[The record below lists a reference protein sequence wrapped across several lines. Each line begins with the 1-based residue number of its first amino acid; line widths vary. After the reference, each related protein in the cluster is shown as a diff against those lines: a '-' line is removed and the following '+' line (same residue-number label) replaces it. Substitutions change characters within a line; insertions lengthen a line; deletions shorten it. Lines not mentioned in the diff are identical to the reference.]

1 MKVHDDE
8 SKAFK
13 CEVCLKLFST
23 KRTLILHYRTH
34 TGEKPYAC
42 RICDKRFAQKSNLA
56 KHQAIHSSFT

>member
-1 MKVHDDE
+1 MKIHDE
-8 SKAFK
+8 SKAFE
-13 CEVCLKLFST
+13 CDVCLKLFST